1 MAARAHISVGQKAE
15 TLAPFRLPPSAL
27 PVMVIVSSQ
36 LDGLT
41 TWEEGL
47 LAWGSPYVNQHE
59 PLP

>member
-1 MAARAHISVGQKAE
+1 MAARAHISVGQEAE

-36 LDGLT
+36 LDRPT

-47 LAWGSPYVNQHE
+47 WAWGSLYVKQRE